1 MWDDK
6 SSNVDHIAQRSGSP
20 QHTGTQHCE
29 TSSCTFHYSEYY
41 YLWLSKSYCSTCV
54 QNAFFD
60 CHLLF
65 FRATRWWNE
74 WGRVASQ
81 SSLLCRFHYVVVIFS
96 SKKRRALFCD
106 WLLVFNRPT
115 TRLSRWLE
123 SVICGFGINNFL
135 WGVDSICKRFETDL
149 FTQFVNICVYLDK
162 LSALVE
168 FVQSPCWYWK
178 KYWKMFDT
186 SNDNDKKF
194 PQFPSQPS
202 MQRSVSAPAIA
213 EHVRWS
219 CQI

>member
-1 MWDDK
+1 MTRALRLITSHKDPEAHSTQAHNTVK
-6 SSNVDHIAQRSGSP
+6 PAAVRSILQKAITYGSVSHIVVHEFKTRFSTATCFFSGRHDVRACRISK
-20 QHTGTQHCE
+20 
-29 TSSCTFHYSEYY
+29 
-41 YLWLSKSYCSTCV
+41 LSVV
-54 QNAFFD
+54 Q
-60 CHLLF
+60 
-65 FRATRWWNE
+65 
-74 WGRVASQ
+74 VPM
-81 SSLLCRFHYVVVIFS
+81 FHYVVVIFS
-96 SKKRRALFCD
+96 SKKRRALFCV

-219 CQI
+219 CLI